1 MISELIRRRGHAKI
15 YSETQEAGDSEMNET
30 EESTKNDGKEETKS
44 KDVKKKRT
52 DSKPERIPLSDNTIV
67 EKHLGAKTDNEVICI
82 EDIVHELYTVGENF
96 SKVNSFLWPFYLSS
110 THSKFQKE
118 KLNYQPGG
126 DFQRGGEY
134 GDRGEEM
141 DDLLRTML

>member
-15 YSETQEAGDSEMNET
+15 YSETEEADGSGTNKT
-30 EESTKNDGKEETKS
+30 EESKNDGKEETKT
-44 KDVKKKRT
+44 KNVKKKRT
-52 DSKPERIPLSDNTIV
+52 DNKPERIPLSDNTIV
-67 EKHLGAKTDNEVICI
+67 EKHLGVKTDNEVICI

-110 THSKFQKE
+110 THSKFQKD

-141 DDLLRTML
+141 DDLLRSML